1 MNLFLYLDHD
11 SPVHRLDPRTK
22 IFLLLG
28 SFVAAVLFFQPGP
41 LLALLLVLLA
51 YGALGGV
58 LGNLRRIW
66 MLLVS
71 VAILSMVSWSVF
83 ARGFTPLF
91 WRVTVEGVLFG
102 LGAAI
107 KIDSMVIAG
116 LIFLSATKTE
126 EIVLGLIRLRIPYQG
141 AFAFS
146 LAIRMVPTIIGT
158 AVTVIEAQRSR
169 GLDLESGGPLG
180 RLRNH
185 IPLLVPI
192 FLHTLRNTDQL
203 AKALES
209 RGFGAR
215 RERTSYLEIGFHAR
229 DVVAL
234 TLGGLVLAA
243 FFVVRFTS

>member
-1 MNLFLYLDHD
+1 MNLFLYLDRE

-22 IFLLLG
+22 ICLLLG
-28 SFVAAVLFFQPGP
+28 SFVAAVLFFHPVP
-41 LLALLLVLLA
+41 LTALLAVLLL
-51 YGALGGV
+51 YGAAGGA

-66 MLLVS
+66 VLLVGI
-71 VAILSMVSWSVF
+71 AIVSIVSWSIF
-83 ARGFTPLF
+83 TQGATPLV
-91 WRVTVEGVLFG
+91 WRVTWEGVRYG
-102 LGAAI
+102 VGAAI
-107 KIDSMVIAG
+107 KIDSMIISG
-116 LIFLSATKTE
+116 LIFLSATRTE
-126 EIVLGLIRLRIPYQG
+126 EIVLGLIRLRVPYQA

-158 AVTVIEAQRSR
+158 AVTVTEAQRSR
-169 GLDLESGGPLG
+169 GLDLESGGPLA
-180 RLRNH
+180 RLRKH

-192 FLHTLRNTDQL
+192 FLQTLRNTDQL

-234 TLGGLVLAA
+234 SLGALILACFLA
-243 FFVVRFTS
+243 VRFTG

>member
-1 MNLFLYLDHD
+1 MNLFLYLDRG

-22 IFLLLG
+22 LFLMVA
-28 SFVAAVLFFQPGP
+28 SFAAAVLFFTPGP
-41 LLALLLVLLA
+41 LLVLLVVIVA
-51 YGALGGV
+51 HGALGRA

-66 MLLVS
+66 GLLLSIGLVS
-71 VAILSMVSWSVF
+71 IVSWSLF
-83 ARGFTPLF
+83 AGGTTPLF
-91 WRVTVEGVLFG
+91 WRVTLEGLRFG
-102 LGAAI
+102 IGAAI

-116 LIFLSATKTE
+116 LIFLSTTRTE
-126 EIVLGLIRLRIPYQG
+126 EIVLGLIRLRVPYRA

-158 AVTVIEAQRSR
+158 AITVTEAQRSR
-169 GLDLESGGPLG
+169 GLDLESGGPLA

-185 IPLLVPI
+185 VPLLVPI

-215 RERTSYLEIGFHAR
+215 RERTSYLEIGFHAG
-229 DVVAL
+229 DGLAL
-234 TLGGLVLAA
+234 ALGALILAL
-243 FFVVRFTS
+243 FFVVRFAL